1 MTGVDTFGFRHYAD
15 ATAIYGVAAQTAAP
29 PPFDPPHY
37 HQQSGPGN
45 VPDVALAA
53 IYAAA
58 HWYVRPS

>member
-29 PPFDPPHY
+29 PSFDPPPY
-37 HQQSGPGN
+37 HQQSCPGN
-45 VPDVALAA
+45 VTDVALAA